1 MDEQD
6 SLQVLDSL
14 QVQSFVQAKDSI
26 NVNVFVNIKNGAEA
40 AEKAKAVQDTGRS
53 TEPIGEQMTESVKTS
68 WDKITDKISGWA
80 EDIVLNLPNFI
91 LAILIFAIAYWL
103 SRHVK
108 QWINKLLIKAVRQT
122 SVRGLIANFAS
133 IVVLGIGFLMALN
146 VLNLNEVLTS
156 LLAGA
161 GVAGLAIGLAL
172 QGTLANTFSGIFLAI
187 RDVISIGD
195 WVDTNGYSGEVIS
208 IDLRNTQL
216 KEGDNNIV
224 VIPNQMI
231 LDNPFKNYGLTKRI
245 RTTINCGVGYESDL
259 EKVREVAREAIRE
272 LYPPEPNENVEFH
285 YLEFGGSS
293 IDFQLRFWVNSR
305 QALTA
310 FEAKSKAIVALKK
323 AFDAH
328 NVNIPFPIRT
338 VFHYDE
344 TAKTNTEEQDTEEQE
359 DVSKKD
365 KKTED

>member
-6 SLQVLDSL
+6 SLQGLDST
-14 QVQSFVQAKDSI
+14 QMQSFVLPKDSI
-26 NVNVFVNIKNGAEA
+26 SVNVYVNVKNTEQKAQQ
-40 AEKAKAVQDTGRS
+40 AKAAIDTARS
-53 TEPIGEQMTESVKTS
+53 DEPITDQMTASVKTS
-68 WDKITDKISGWA
+68 WEKITDKLSGWV

-91 LAILIFAIAYWL
+91 LAALIFVLFYWL
-103 SRHVK
+103 SRKVK
-108 QWINKLLIKAVRQT
+108 QLVGRLLQNAIRQT
-122 SVRGLIANFAS
+122 SVRDLIANFAS

-172 QGTLANTFSGIFLAI
+172 QGTLANTFSGIFLAV
-187 RDVISIGD
+187 RDVISVGD

-208 IDLRNTQL
+208 IDLRNTQI

-245 RTTINCGVGYESDL
+245 RTTIDCGVGYESDL
-259 EKVREVAREAIRE
+259 EKVREVAIEAMKE
-272 LYPPEPNENVEFH
+272 LFPPEPNENIEFH
-285 YLEFGGSS
+285 YLAFGGSS
-293 IDFQLRFWVNSR
+293 IDFQLRVWVNSQ

-328 NVNIPFPIRT
+328 DINIPFPIRT

-344 TAKTNTEEQDTEEQE
+344 TKKGGAEEQE
-359 DVSKKD
+359 DADSTSSEKEEK
-365 KKTED
+365 ED